1 MVEALSIST
10 ILLIFSIV
18 FTLSLTS
25 CSEKTIIDH
34 SKTMEL
40 KSQLEQNSNIEPNRS
55 IATENKL
62 ISANGTENFTL
73 NNTVQEIESKSGIRL
88 NLSEATD
95 ECYTEDSNSDF
106 QLLFLKD
113 VLISISFFD
122 SSYQTSKGFK
132 VNDKISKLLRTHPEV
147 EYHESTNNMGD
158 ESYYITTKYYTTQ
171 PNDQGNAFTFY
182 VSGSDPDTISVIE
195 VTNYSDDH
203 SPCNAY

>member
-1 MVEALSIST
+1 MITRLLVLPI
-10 ILLIFSIV
+10 ILTFVLA
-18 FTLSLTS
+18 S
-25 CSEKTIIDH
+25 CIEKKDIDKPDIINTRDTETRFKSDNTKKIIELNK
-34 SKTMEL
+34 SK
-40 KSQLEQNSNIEPNRS
+40 I
-55 IATENKL
+55 

-95 ECYTEDSNSDF
+95 ECYTEDSNSGF

-132 VNDKISKLLRTHPEV
+132 VDDKVSKLLRTHPEV

-182 VSGSDPDTISVIE
+182 VSDSDPDTISVIE
-195 VTNYSDDH
+195 VTNYLDDH